1 MQPSSHKESE
11 SERKAKSRL
20 QRHSR
25 RSTQGVTLEHVGE
38 AARQIQGSASSSSI
52 EDNEQKNLLQRK
64 NNLEYNTVR
73 FFIFFYYKNKNFMF
87 FLKKNIL
94 CKVFFIYKLI
104 F

>member
-38 AARQIQGSASSSSI
+38 AARQIQGSTSSSSI
-52 EDNEQKNLLQRK
+52 DDNEQKNL
-64 NNLEYNTVR
+64 
-73 FFIFFYYKNKNFMF
+73 KNKNYEDVNLIYLLCYFKIL
-87 FLKKNIL
+87 LKSDYLN
-94 CKVFFIYKLI
+94 
-104 F
+104 